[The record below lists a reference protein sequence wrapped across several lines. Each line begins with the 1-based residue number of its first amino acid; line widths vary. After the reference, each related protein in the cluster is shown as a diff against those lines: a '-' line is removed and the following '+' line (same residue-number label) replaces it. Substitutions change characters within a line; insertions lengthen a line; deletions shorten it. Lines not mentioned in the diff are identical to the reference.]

1 MAEGRRL
8 EIERS
13 KVDMNLEF
21 IRMILLSVKRRR
33 RSMWKVA
40 LISFCCVFL
49 FAGIM
54 IFQDCMNRFQRE
66 NAFLE
71 SGEWIISTVGESRCL
86 EEHAWIDGYGTTLV
100 RTQMCGQPRDMNMEN
115 AKGHGSVGM
124 VDEEF
129 IHLSN
134 IVLYSGKMPEQADEI
149 AMTQHVLSAMGHSF
163 ELGQTLSLA
172 YIKGYNELGE
182 PKYGYVK
189 YKLSG
194 ILENYTADWA
204 ASEGLPE
211 YFVTTEGLESIQGV
225 EMEDQERY
233 WYYLNQA
240 QRDINGEEYYK
251 NMKTMCKKQGEN
263 RLLFDMVYNSNAYD
277 VTMWGSRNLYLVMMS
292 LCGILGSM
300 SLIYLFLMC
309 CNNRRPYY
317 FKLRELGASVGQ
329 VRGMVCMEWSG
340 VFAPAAVIGIITAGL
355 VSLVVAAAISR
366 HFGIPFVFHI
376 TGNSLAMI
384 LLFTLGVFLL
394 VMIWSCLLFRVKN
407 LHQMTGMIAK
417 GRLKHMYRKRDRRK
431 KAISLFQIRR
441 RRAEPGKSM
450 AQILFIIATMT
461 IFLYSLWMIRSAYH
475 TWQKSEAQTD
485 IYAYM
490 RGEGEGKSSEGI
502 AWQENPFHLES
513 NQIDKELIVTK
524 GDSVGNGISMDVVD
538 DLMNVSGVK
547 QVNGT
552 ANDNQ
557 IGLVWDGMEDSGFLK
572 DWYVKTHLEEDMKHI
587 ADEMKYSGPD
597 LQEWQDEWHGLY
609 NQVFAEIPKAAERP
623 EYFGENMIGLARTAK
638 REQLLKKLLGKE
650 FRSDDFW
657 SGEQS
662 ILFLL
667 KYKGSSDDW
676 VSDDTPYDSPLR
688 KPLQGIL
695 NIDNQNRTF
704 FYGKWGEEYPYRFE
718 ENTIKTGDPLQ
729 IQHELLADENAIQ
742 TEVICSDDAKLFSE
756 LMRDPVISGKVES
769 YLYDVSQLTNM
780 EGDEEVLTSGGGV
793 QLLASEA
800 MLQQLAKSIGKDFTY
815 RCIQIDMEKGV
826 NRKQVEASVADVLS
840 SYGED
845 EDGISFYTYM
855 GKKAQERK
863 RFYRQLAM
871 FGVILILTGSV
882 YLFINRSMQ
891 NKSMEIVRKQL
902 QQFLQ
907 CGCSREE
914 LIHFY
919 TMLRIREG
927 IRALAGIPLCML
939 ILVVVKGITYWKET
953 QGGEV
958 VFERA
963 ELQSQCINMIRDY
976 LDHPFEWILF
986 LGFLVLAV
994 WFGIRGQ
1001 ARYLKKL
1008 ELMGQEE

>member
-1 MAEGRRL
+1 
-8 EIERS
+8 
-13 KVDMNLEF
+13 MNLEF

-71 SGEWIISTVGESRCL
+71 SGEWIISTGEKSRCL
-86 EEHAWIDGYGTTLV
+86 EEHAWVDGYGTTLV
-100 RTQMCGQPRDMNMEN
+100 RTEMCSQPRDMDMDH
-115 AKGHGSVGM
+115 AKGYGPVGV

-129 IHLSN
+129 VHLSN

-149 AMTQHVLSAMGHSF
+149 VITQHVLSAMGHSF
-163 ELGQTLSLA
+163 ELGQTISLA
-172 YIKGYNELGE
+172 YITGYNELGE
-182 PKYGYVK
+182 PEYGYVK

-194 ILENYTADWA
+194 ILENYTADWT

-211 YFVTTEGLESIQGV
+211 YFVTKEGLESIQGV
-225 EMEDQERY
+225 EMEDQQRY
-233 WYYLNQA
+233 WYYLNRA
-240 QRDINGEEYYK
+240 QRDINGEEYYRS
-251 NMKTMCKKQGEN
+251 MMTMCKKQGED

-317 FKLRELGASVGQ
+317 FKLRELGASTGQ
-329 VRGMVCMEWSG
+329 VRGMVCLEWSG
-340 VFAPAAVIGIITAGL
+340 VFLPAAIVGILMTGV
-355 VSLVVAAAISR
+355 VSLIVAAVISR

-407 LHQMTGMIAK
+407 LHQMTGMISK

-461 IFLYSLWMIRSAYH
+461 IFLYSLWAIRSAYH
-475 TWQKSEAQTD
+475 TWQESEGWPD
-485 IYAYM
+485 IYAYV
-490 RGEGEGKSSEGI
+490 RGEGMERTSEGI
-502 AWQENPFHLES
+502 TWYENPCHLES
-513 NQIDKELIVTK
+513 NQIKKELVVTR
-524 GDSVGNGISMDVVD
+524 GDSVGNGISMDVVA
-538 DLMNVSGVK
+538 DLMNIPGVK

-572 DWYVKTHLEEDMKHI
+572 DWYVKTYLESDMQEI
-587 ADEMKYSGPD
+587 ANIMKYSGPD
-597 LQEWQDEWHGLY
+597 LQEWQDEWHGMY

-623 EYFGENMIGLARTAK
+623 ECFGENIIGLAKTAE
-638 REQLLKKLLGKE
+638 RDRLLHKLLGE
-650 FRSDDFW
+650 DFRSDDFW
-657 SGEQS
+657 SGKQS

-667 KYKGSSDDW
+667 SYNGSGTWVFDDI
-676 VSDDTPYDSPLR
+676 PIDSPIR

-695 NIDNQNRTF
+695 NTDDQNRTF
-704 FYGKWGEEYPYRFE
+704 FYGKWGEEYPYHFE
-718 ENTIKTGDPLQ
+718 EKTIKTGDPLQ
-729 IQHELLADENAIQ
+729 IHHKLLTDENAIH
-742 TEVICSDDAKLFSE
+742 TEVICSDDAKLFSA
-756 LMRDPVISGKVES
+756 LMRDPVMSGKVES
-769 YLYDVSQLTNM
+769 YLFDVSQLTNF

-800 MLQQLAKSIGKDFTY
+800 ILEQLAKSIGKDFTY

-826 NRKQVEASVADVLS
+826 NRKQVEAGVADVLS
-840 SYGED
+840 SSGEE
-845 EDGISFYTYM
+845 EDGISFHSYM
-855 GKKAQERK
+855 GKKAQERR
-863 RFYRQLAM
+863 RFYRQFAM

-891 NKSMEIVRKQL
+891 NKSMELVRKQL

-907 CGCSREE
+907 CGCSRED
-914 LIHFY
+914 LIRFY
-919 TMLRIREG
+919 TVLRIREG
-927 IRALAGIPLCML
+927 IWALAGIPLCML
-939 ILVVVKGITYWKET
+939 ILVVVKGIAYWKET
-953 QGGEV
+953 RGGEID
-958 VFERA
+958 FERA
-963 ELQSQCINMIRDY
+963 ELWKQCINMIRDY
-976 LDHPFEWILF
+976 LNHPFEWILF
-986 LGFLVLAV
+986 LGFLVLAI